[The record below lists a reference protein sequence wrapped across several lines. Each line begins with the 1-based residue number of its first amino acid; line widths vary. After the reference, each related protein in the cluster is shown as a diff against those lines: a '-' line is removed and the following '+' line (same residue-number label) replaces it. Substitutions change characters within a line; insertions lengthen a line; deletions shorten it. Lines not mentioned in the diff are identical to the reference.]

1 MVLTVSFVLS
11 PVNGLVATVPAQC
24 KALSR
29 VDASIAASGPHDFI
43 VRLTARTS
51 GAPQASIASR
61 AQRVVTIAKRPSIGR
76 ETRRAL
82 KVICPT
88 AKAENFGKTG
98 WTLRKDQGAPADLPD
113 GQIHI
118 NGAAAGP

>member
-1 MVLTVSFVLS
+1 MPASRHQDHTTSPSDLLAFVWRNK
-11 PVNGLVATVPAQC
+11 P
-24 KALSR
+24 
-29 VDASIAASGPHDFI
+29 
-43 VRLTARTS
+43 
-51 GAPQASIASR
+51 SIASR